1 MKLATLLYGIIP
13 LVFFSSCSSSQQL
26 QNFVLQ
32 EQVPF
37 EIVEYY
43 YQDWPQHTRTSPAEI
58 HVTIVLKENL
68 NSIELKEVFFRD
80 KQVALKPELRA
91 PTVYVGKFP
100 KQTDRILNADPV
112 KEYGNKPPQF
122 SKNGSFKLSSN
133 DAIISYTERGKLL
146 YYKLTDIEERGTRQA
161 PRNPR

>member
-43 YQDWPQHTRTSPAEI
+43 YQDWPQHTRTSPAGI

-68 NSIELKEVFFRD
+68 NSIELKE
-80 KQVALKPELRA
+80 LIIYINENSYLGT
-91 PTVYVGKFP
+91 TV
-100 KQTDRILNADPV
+100 LN
-112 KEYGNKPPQF
+112 
-122 SKNGSFKLSSN
+122 
-133 DAIISYTERGKLL
+133 
-146 YYKLTDIEERGTRQA
+146 TDIFQCFIK
-161 PRNPR
+161 NVL